1 MVRQDNVIICE
12 GKLYLCFID
21 AEDVS
26 QLRSLELLQQ
36 RKHARND
43 LLEQMGRGIHH
54 LEDCLKGINIL

>member
-1 MVRQDNVIICE
+1 
-12 GKLYLCFID
+12 LYLCFID

-36 RKHARND
+36 RKHAWND
-43 LLEQMGRGIHH
+43 LLEQMRRGIHH